1 MSHYSVA
8 ALKSG
13 KQKAMLWK
21 TGDKYVQGC
30 WSFNQGLG
38 KYRGGAALPRIFA
51 CPLLSECDIANMQV
65 YFCG

>member
-1 MSHYSVA
+1 
-8 ALKSG
+8 
-13 KQKAMLWK
+13 MLWK